1 MAISILDILRT
12 KQINQD
18 QFNYEMLNMPPW
30 TCYLTPYDVHD
41 LHYIA
46 TSRKLAGD
54 ANKRYEYIRQIME
67 SRGFKRL
74 GGGTNRVVY
83 RYLEDPRF
91 VAKIATD
98 RVGMDDNPAEFLAQ
112 EKIKPFCAKMFQVT
126 PCGTVGFEERV
137 QQILNIEEYKNI
149 AEDVF
154 YMLHH
159 LLGKYVL
166 EDVGTQYFKNIGIRK
181 SFGPVLLDYPYVF
194 ELDGAKLICRKQ
206 LEDGSICNGEIDYD
220 DGFNELHCMKCWQ
233 KYDAVQL
240 KKYEQDNQIVI
251 NKGGAY
257 PMKVSIVKGSEI
269 LASSNQSDVI
279 VKPQIQRN
287 LDPSIRPSIH
297 RGNRTIAGDIGAIEH
312 AYMKAEEKKH
322 EFDMVRER
330 PEEKEEIKEDIK
342 EEILESFDD
351 MDSTS
356 SIKTESVDR
365 EEADQ
370 DPYTAED
377 LNYNRLR
384 EYHHLDVGEVKQ
396 SGGEMPEIGVVFT
409 NKKPSNK
416 TTIAVDSQFIPSR
429 DE

>member
-12 KQINQD
+12 KQVNQD
-18 QFNYEMLNMPPW
+18 QFNYEMLSMPPW

-98 RVGMDDNPAEFLAQ
+98 KVGMDDNPAEFLAQ
-112 EKIKPFCAKMFQVT
+112 EKIKPFCAKMFQIT

-154 YMLHH
+154 YMLHN
-159 LLGKYVL
+159 LLGRYVL

-257 PMKVSIVKGSEI
+257 PMKVSIVKGNEV

-279 VKPQIQRN
+279 VKPRIQRN

-297 RGNRTIAGDIGAIEH
+297 RGNHTIAGDMGTIEH
-312 AYMKAEEKKH
+312 AYIKAEEKKH
-322 EFDMVRER
+322 EFDAITEK

-342 EEILESFDD
+342 KEILEPSDD
-351 MDSTS
+351 MDFTS
-356 SIKTESVDR
+356 SIETESADK
-365 EEADQ
+365 EEVNLN
-370 DPYTAED
+370 PYTAED
-377 LNYNRLR
+377 LNYNRLK
-384 EYHHLDVGEVKQ
+384 EYHHLDVNETKQTRAEVQ
-396 SGGEMPEIGVVFT
+396 EIGVVIT